1 VPKILTIAALQ
12 LQDASGR
19 ILLVRKQGTTTFM
32 QPGGKLEF
40 GESPLSAVLRETQ
53 EEIGLVFSPAQVTA
67 MGMWKGP
74 AANEADTD
82 IHAYLFAAR
91 TLESP
96 RIQAEIDQIMWLD
109 PETAMARPD
118 IAPLLREKVLPGLLG
133 R

>member
-1 VPKILTIAALQ
+1 
-12 LQDASGR
+12 
-19 ILLVRKQGTTTFM
+19 
-32 QPGGKLEF
+32 
-40 GESPLSAVLRETQ
+40 LREAQ
-53 EEIGLVFSPAQVTA
+53 EEIGLVFTPGQVTI

-91 TLESP
+91 TMDSP
-96 RIQAEIDQIMWLD
+96 RIQAEIEQMMWLD
-109 PETAMARPD
+109 PETAMARTD